1 MARSRRLLSLVAL
14 PGLAGI
20 VLTTGCAST
29 GAAPRP
35 FPVPGGTAT
44 AARSAAPGGAD
55 LVTTALALRGVPYRP
70 GGSDPAGFDCSGF
83 VSYVFAQHGVPL
95 PRTVPEQYRVGQRVG
110 RGVTAG
116 DLVFFRT
123 AGRGVSHVGIAISAD
138 DFVHAP
144 SSTGVVRIEPLSSR
158 YWSERFAGARRL
170 R

>member
-1 MARSRRLLSLVAL
+1 MARSRRLLVLAAL
-14 PGLAGI
+14 PGLAV

-35 FPVPGGTAT
+35 FPVPGDPPA
-44 AARSAAPGGAD
+44 AARSAAPRGAD
-55 LVTTALALRGVPYRP
+55 LVATALALRGVPYRP
-70 GGSDPAGFDCSGF
+70 GGTDPAGFDCSGF
-83 VSYVFAQHGVPL
+83 VSYVFAQHGTPL

-123 AGRGVSHVGIAISAD
+123 AGRRVAHVGIAISAD
-138 DFVHAP
+138 HFVHAP
-144 SSTGVVRIEPLSSR
+144 SSTGVVRIEPLGSG
-158 YWSERFAGARRL
+158 YWSSRFAGARRP